1 MSKQI
6 KKLNESMQ
14 YIILRLDEVE
24 NMIRK
29 NKNSDKKDTDDDLPF
44 FSEQPSQG
52 LRLDFLELELKK
64 TKRAVLG
71 MSAALFFLCSLSLF
85 LAFYVLAY

>member
-24 NMIRK
+24 TMIRK
-29 NKNSDKKDTDDDLPF
+29 NKNSDKKDIDPF
-44 FSEQPSQG
+44 FNDPPSQG

-71 MSAALFFLCSLSLF
+71 MSAALFFLCSLSMF